1 MKIQPELLKLKEL
14 NPLQKL
20 ILGLIMDTSPVI
32 LQFAGGYDKT
42 CAEISKELGATY
54 KSVKTE
60 VERLIELG
68 YITSKKGRAWRL
80 TNVTQKLKD
89 LL

>member
-20 ILGLIMDTSPVI
+20 ILGLIMDTSPVV
-32 LQFAGGYDKT
+32 LKFARGYDKT
-42 CAEISKELGATY
+42 CDEIRRELGATY
-54 KSVKTE
+54 KAVKTE
-60 VERLIELG
+60 VEKLEELG

-80 TNVTQKLKD
+80 TNITQKLKD